1 MIIDYIF
8 IVLIGVLLLMSFIA
22 FVDTEIMLK
31 DIRENP
37 LPPPEE
43 DDNES
48 T

>member
-8 IVLIGVLLLMSFIA
+8 IVLIGGLLLLSFIL

-31 DIRENP
+31 DVRENP

-43 DDNES
+43 DE
-48 T
+48 